1 MASISKKGTIKA
13 KKAGKTTI
21 TATTSGKKLKCY
33 VVVNESSSTEKN
45 VLIAYFT
52 HTGTTKEIAKKL
64 QKLTGGDLLRIKER
78 NKYTSDYDTL
88 VDLAQDEIEQN
99 ARPKVTTE
107 ARNIDSYDVIYV
119 GYPIWW
125 HTAPMVVETFLERY
139 DFTEKTIY
147 PVSQSASMD
156 RSQYNQ
162 SVTFIK
168 DCARN
173 ATVDDGLFTT
183 STEQIHAYLAD
194 TVLK

>member
-107 ARNIDSYDVIYV
+107 ARNIDSYEIGRAHV
-119 GYPIWW
+119 
-125 HTAPMVVETFLERY
+125 
-139 DFTEKTIY
+139 
-147 PVSQSASMD
+147 
-156 RSQYNQ
+156 
-162 SVTFIK
+162 
-168 DCARN
+168 
-173 ATVDDGLFTT
+173 
-183 STEQIHAYLAD
+183 
-194 TVLK
+194 